1 MQTRAQV
8 SNSPTAAVV
17 AVFLGR
23 IINEVNLE
31 RRTTLANDD
40 GCRPPRDAPGLST
53 LDTVS
58 AQLFSSLSLS
68 VPLALSPPELP
79 CRSPNTPPLFYQGN
93 FIYNYNYKITNINI
107 ILYHTGMPYSTKTSL
122 SLVYLRFMI
131 YIFSNVSNFWTVL
144 VFHGDF

>member
-40 GCRPPRDAPGLST
+40 GCRPPRDAPGL
-53 LDTVS
+53 
-58 AQLFSSLSLS
+58 QRRSSI
-68 VPLALSPPELP
+68 VR
-79 CRSPNTPPLFYQGN
+79 RSRINTPA
-93 FIYNYNYKITNINI
+93 
-107 ILYHTGMPYSTKTSL
+107 
-122 SLVYLRFMI
+122 
-131 YIFSNVSNFWTVL
+131 
-144 VFHGDF
+144 